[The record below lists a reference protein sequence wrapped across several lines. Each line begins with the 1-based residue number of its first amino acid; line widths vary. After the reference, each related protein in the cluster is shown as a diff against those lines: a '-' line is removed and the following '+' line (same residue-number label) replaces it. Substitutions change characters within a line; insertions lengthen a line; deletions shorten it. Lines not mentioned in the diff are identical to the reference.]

1 MRISE
6 LAVKNPQFTLIA
18 FVLLGAL
25 GVTSFLRIPRSE
37 DPYFPT
43 PNFGIVAVYPG
54 ATPGEVEQQVVDPI
68 EDAIG
73 ELSEVKDVK
82 TRIGNGVAVLIVEFE
97 AGVDGDRKHDELLRE
112 VGAIR
117 GELPEGLF
125 SLDID
130 RFTTTNVKVL
140 QLALVSETATAAA
153 LEEQADALERR
164 LGSVAGVKEAES
176 FAVPAQ
182 TVRIDLDT
190 DRLARLG
197 IPYGQIIAA
206 VRGGNAS
213 IPGGSIAAGSRTLS
227 VETTGPYEDLD
238 ELRQTIV
245 GGAQGDSRGF
255 AERGG
260 VAERSTFNAQL
271 VRLQD
276 VATVTKVAAEP
287 TYLGRYDGK
296 RAAFVTVTVR
306 EGQNIFVVTDALKER
321 IADFRTTLPAGI
333 SVELGFDQSQ
343 NVAHRLGGLQRDFLI
358 AILLVLVTLI
368 PLGLRA
374 SLVVLISIPMS
385 LAIGI
390 TILDLAGYSLNQ
402 LSIVGFVLALGLL
415 VDDSIVVAENITRWL
430 RLGYS
435 REEAAIRATKQ
446 IGVAVLGCTATLVL
460 AFVPLLFLPGNAGS
474 FIRSMPFAVVA
485 TIGASLL
492 VSLTL
497 IPFLASRVLRGE
509 DHDGNW
515 AFRLFSRVVEGAYR
529 PILNLAM
536 NHRKTTLVVG
546 AALFAASLALVP
558 RIGFSLFP
566 KAGTPQFLVRIHT
579 PEGTNL
585 EKTDEA
591 ARFVEEKLR
600 AHPEVTGVLTNVGK
614 GNPQI
619 YYNVGPAAESPH
631 VAELFVQLDAYHP
644 SRTPALL
651 DELRAEVDAVPGAEI
666 EVKEFEN
673 GPPIDAPVA
682 IRLFG
687 DDLGEL
693 ERLAA
698 EVETLLRET
707 PGTRDVRNPLGQKR
721 TDLRL
726 VVDEAKAGL
735 LGIPAVEIDRA
746 VRLAINGLDAG
757 TFREPDGDEVGML
770 VTVPHAGLRPTPAV
784 LEQVYLPS
792 QTGAQIP
799 LAQVARVEL
808 STSPNLIQHHDR
820 QRAVVVS
827 ANVETGANTARVTD
841 AVIARLAEK
850 EWPSGYRWEAAGE
863 VESRKESFGGLGPAV
878 LIAIFGVLAVLV
890 LEFGTF
896 RATLIVA
903 SVIPLG
909 VVGGL
914 VALSLTGHTLSFTAT
929 IGFIALTG
937 IEVKNSILL
946 VDFTNQ
952 LRAEG
957 VPVAEAVRR
966 AGETRFFPILLTSL
980 TAIGGLLPL
989 ALEGSALY
997 SPLAWVLIGGLVSST
1012 LLSRLVTPVLSV
1024 LLLPST
1030 HPAASH
1036 AAPEPLTPLAP
1047 LS

>member
-1 MRISE
+1 VKISE

-18 FVLLGAL
+18 FALLGAL
-25 GVTSFLRIPRSE
+25 GVTSFIGIPRSE

-82 TRIGNGVAVLIVEFE
+82 TRIGNGVAVIVVEFE
-97 AGVDGDRKHDELLRE
+97 AGIDGDRKHDELLRE
-112 VGAIR
+112 IGTIR
-117 GELPEGLF
+117 ADLPEGLR
-125 SLDID
+125 SLDVN
-130 RFTTTNVKVL
+130 RFETTNVKVL
-140 QLALVSETATAAA
+140 QFALVSETATTAA
-153 LEEQADALERR
+153 LEDQADRLVRR
-164 LGSVAGVKEAES
+164 LDAVPGVKEAE
-176 FAVPAQ
+176 AWATGAQ
-182 TVRIDLDT
+182 TIRIDLDT
-190 DRLARLG
+190 ERLARLG
-197 IPYGQIIAA
+197 IPYGQIVAA

-213 IPGGSIAAGSRTLS
+213 IPGGSLAAGSRTLS
-227 VETTGPYEDLD
+227 LETSGPYADLD
-238 ELRQTIV
+238 ELRRTVV
-245 GGAQGDSRGF
+245 GSANGH
-255 AERGG
+255 
-260 VAERSTFNAQL
+260 L
-271 VRLQD
+271 VHLAD
-276 VATVTKVAAEP
+276 VAAVEKLPAEA
-287 TYLGRYDGK
+287 TYVGRWNGK

-306 EGQNIFVVTDALKER
+306 EGQNIFGVTEELQRRAGEL
-321 IADFRTTLPAGI
+321 AATFPAGTTLH
-333 SVELGFDQSQ
+333 LGFDQSK
-343 NVAHRLGGLQRDFLI
+343 NVAHRLGGLQRDFAI

-374 SLVVLISIPMS
+374 ALVVLVSIPMS
-385 LAIGI
+385 LAIGVA
-390 TILDLAGYSLNQ
+390 ILHFAGYSLNQ

-430 RLGYS
+430 REGHS
-435 REEAAIRATKQ
+435 RTEAAVRATKQ

-460 AFVPLLFLPGNAGS
+460 AFVPLLFLPGNAGT

-485 TIGASLL
+485 TIVASLV

-497 IPFLASRVLRGE
+497 IPFLASRILRPH
-509 DHDGNW
+509 DHEGNW
-515 AFRLFSRVVEGAYR
+515 AFRLLSRVVEGAYR
-529 PILNLAM
+529 PVLRVAM
-536 NHRKTTLVVG
+536 RRPKTTLVLS
-546 AALFAASLALVP
+546 AALVAGSLALVP
-558 RIGFSLFP
+558 HIGFSLFP
-566 KAGTPQFLVRIHT
+566 KAGTPQFLVRIQT
-579 PEGTNL
+579 PEGTRL

-591 ARFVEEKLR
+591 ARFVESLLLPR
-600 AHPEVTGVLTNVGK
+600 PEVTGVLTNVGK

-619 YYNVGPAAESPH
+619 YYNIAPQAESQH
-631 VAELFVQLDAYHP
+631 VAELFVQLRAYDP
-644 SRTPALL
+644 RTTPAFF
-651 DELRAEVDAVPGAEI
+651 DEIRAAVAHYPGAEI

-682 IRLFG
+682 IRLLG

-726 VVDEAKAGL
+726 VVDEDKAGL
-735 LGIPAVEIDRA
+735 LGIPPVEVDRA
-746 VRLAINGLDAG
+746 VRLAVAGLDAG
-757 TFREPDGDEVGML
+757 TFREADGDEVDL
-770 VTVPHAGLRPTPAV
+770 LIATPHASGRPSLAA
-784 LEQVYLPS
+784 LERVHVPS
-792 QTGAQIP
+792 VTGAQIP
-799 LAQVARVEL
+799 LAQVARIEL
-808 STSPNLIQHHDR
+808 ATSPNLIQHHDR

-827 ANVETGANTARVTD
+827 ANVVTGANTGRVTAD
-841 AVIARLAEK
+841 VMERLSALD
-850 EWPSGYRWEAAGE
+850 WPAGYRWEAAGE

-878 LIAIFGVLAVLV
+878 LVAIFGILAVLV
-890 LEFGTF
+890 LEFGSF

-914 VALSLTGHTLSFTAT
+914 GALFLTANTLSFTAT

-952 LRAEG
+952 LRAQG
-957 VPVAEAVRR
+957 VPLSDAVRQ

-1024 LLLPST
+1024 MFLP
-1030 HPAASH
+1030 PAAPDASH
-1036 AAPEPLTPLAP
+1036 ASSGALTPLAP